1 MNYYYDLILN
11 LEDKHIS
18 FYEWEEND
26 NLEYIEKIPVHRI
39 TENDMLKIL
48 QNHIKVNEDFLELL
62 KNKTLLKT
70 NGIINVINYATILTD
85 TKTTLAIE
93 FDKNGKEIARSNLML
108 EDDLNVCEIGFTLKK
123 KNLKYEILDSIKIN
137 NNLRKIIRIKEYV
150 LQEITKLYQ
159 DKNETKLSFLFLEW
173 FNKKENDINKIY
185 HKILTELTKDF
196 DDKLLNIYE
205 IIKLSYSKN

>member
-26 NLEYIEKIPVHRI
+26 NLEYIEKIPVYRI

-48 QNHIKVNEDFLELL
+48 RNHIKVNEDFLELL
-62 KNKTLLKT
+62 KNKTSLKT

-93 FDKNGKEIARSNLML
+93 FNKNGKEIARSNLML

-137 NNLRKIIRIKEYV
+137 NNLRKIVKIKEYV

-159 DKNETKLSFLFLEW
+159 DKNEAKLSFLFLEW
-173 FNKKENDINKIY
+173 FNKKESDINKIY
-185 HKILTELTKDF
+185 HKILTELNSDF